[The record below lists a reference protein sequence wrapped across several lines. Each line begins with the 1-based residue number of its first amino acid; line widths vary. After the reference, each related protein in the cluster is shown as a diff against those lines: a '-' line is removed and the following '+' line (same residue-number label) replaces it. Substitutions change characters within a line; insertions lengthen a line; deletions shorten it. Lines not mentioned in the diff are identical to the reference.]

1 MPERMIK
8 RTFDVVDNKG
18 NNVIQTFLIEI
29 SGADLFVQAHS
40 CKMKKIIGIKSNFQ
54 GRNR

>member
-1 MPERMIK
+1 MSGAILR
-8 RTFDVVDNKG
+8 KG
-18 NNVIQTFLIEI
+18 EIFSTELVIQTFLIEI

-40 CKMKKIIGIKSNFQ
+40 CKMKKIVGIKSSFQ